1 MYLLGEDDKT
11 LQGTIPKRL
20 ALIAERKPREK
31 AIGISQQQTVDGKVA
46 ANSYQT
52 VFFAQMRVREP
63 ESIV

>member
-1 MYLLGEDDKT
+1 MYLLGENDKT

-20 ALIAERKPREK
+20 MLIAKREPREE

-52 VFFAQMRVREP
+52 VFFTQMRIREP
-63 ESIV
+63 EFIV